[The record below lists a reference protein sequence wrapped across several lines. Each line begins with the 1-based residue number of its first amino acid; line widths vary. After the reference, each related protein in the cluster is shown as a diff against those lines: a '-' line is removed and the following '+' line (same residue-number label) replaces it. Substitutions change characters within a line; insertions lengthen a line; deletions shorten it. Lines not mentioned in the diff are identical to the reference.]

1 MILSMIDQT
10 FIIREIK
17 DMNKNSETAILDYI
31 GISPEYRSEIIS
43 KYIELSFSIGRAIA
57 EKKGR
62 GCKSQISHS
71 SQCKMVI
78 QRLLECEIS
87 RAKLIPPNVKKFV

>member
-1 MILSMIDQT
+1 
-10 FIIREIK
+10 
-17 DMNKNSETAILDYI
+17 MNKNSEAAILDYI

-43 KYIELSFSIGRAIA
+43 RYIELSFAVGRAIA

-62 GCKSQISHS
+62 TYKSQADHN
-71 SQCKMVI
+71 SQCKLVI

-87 RAKLIPPNVKKFV
+87 RAKLIPPDVKKVCIKK